1 MHLKKNKKSEIH
13 LTFVDQDEGEDIKP
27 TIKQR
32 PQKIKTVMKTPLIA
46 IKADGHEVSLEGWK
60 EGMRQSCNRSSVE
73 LLNINTEGSKLHD
86 SASLNTL
93 K

>member
-1 MHLKKNKKSEIH
+1 
-13 LTFVDQDEGEDIKP
+13 
-27 TIKQR
+27 
-32 PQKIKTVMKTPLIA
+32 MKTPLIA

>member
-1 MHLKKNKKSEIH
+1 
-13 LTFVDQDEGEDIKP
+13 
-27 TIKQR
+27 
-32 PQKIKTVMKTPLIA
+32 MKTPLIA
-46 IKADGHEVSLEGWK
+46 IKADGQEVSLEGWK